1 MCFDSET
8 ELWLVEGSDDVITG
22 TCQKWVITF
31 TGAAERH
38 EHQSEQELV
47 LLFTQGHATTLCTSY
62 SVLRRS
68 HFHYFKVG
76 VDSASHVQRSEL
88 QKTGRY
94 MLRSHEN
101 KAALYNSC

>member
-47 LLFTQGHATTLCTSY
+47 LLFTQGHATTLCTHIPIQCYGEVISLFQ
-62 SVLRRS
+62 SWRG
-68 HFHYFKVG
+68 FCIPC
-76 VDSASHVQRSEL
+76 ATQ
-88 QKTGRY
+88 
-94 MLRSHEN
+94 
-101 KAALYNSC
+101 